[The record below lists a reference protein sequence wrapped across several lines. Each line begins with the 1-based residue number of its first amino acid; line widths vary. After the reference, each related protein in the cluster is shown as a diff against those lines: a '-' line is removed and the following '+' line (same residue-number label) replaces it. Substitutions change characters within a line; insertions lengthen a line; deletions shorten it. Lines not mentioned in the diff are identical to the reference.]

1 MTLISMIYFVS
12 NKSLKYCYRIEYR
25 YLGSF
30 FLIFPQSLYSGNGY
44 FVGRLL
50 YAKLFVDYYRR

>member
-12 NKSLKYCYRIEYR
+12 SKSLKYCYRIGYR
-25 YLGSF
+25 YLGS